1 MFESKIEKRMRR
13 VKAISIFILGFLLG
27 GWLERDYGAYDMMLS
42 WFVEHQYLFE
52 WGLILLAIISGV
64 VIVIVVIYVEVKRY
78 MLKKKEVGKNGGKE
92 EGGN

>member
-1 MFESKIEKRMRR
+1 MFESKFEKRMRR
-13 VKAISIFILGFLLG
+13 IKAISLFILGFLLG

-52 WGLILLAIISGV
+52 WGLILLAIISGAV
-64 VIVIVVIYVEVKRY
+64 LVIAVIYVEVKKY
-78 MLKKKEVGKNGGKE
+78 MLKRKEVGKNGENG